1 MNPAYPPELPKAKT
15 VVCPACKGPSLY
27 ALSNPSRPFC
37 SERCKGHD
45 FGAWA
50 SESFRL
56 PVDAAPDDEAEGG
69 LKIQ

>member
-1 MNPAYPPELPKAKT
+1 MKPDHSPLMPTAKT

-27 ALSNPSRPFC
+27 ALSNLSRPFC

-56 PVDAAPDDEAEGG
+56 PVDAAPDDEAEGS